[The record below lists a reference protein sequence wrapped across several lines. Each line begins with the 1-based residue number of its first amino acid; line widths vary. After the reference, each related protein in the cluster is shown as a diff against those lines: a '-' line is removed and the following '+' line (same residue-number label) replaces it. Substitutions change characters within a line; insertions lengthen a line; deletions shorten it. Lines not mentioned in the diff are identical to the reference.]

1 MGYRVVDMSA
11 DPRCGQFA
19 YFRRMTFPFAG
30 ITAEVDITDLM
41 AARNG
46 RPFFLSMLYAVTRAV
61 NAVPQLR
68 RRITEDGAVVEYDW
82 CAPSYTAMKPDGV
95 YVYCTVEGDLPYDEF
110 VRLGQS
116 RQREVLERGTL
127 TEDGDIRGMI
137 FVSSVPWLHYTQ
149 LQHPAESPDD
159 SNPRISWGKYV
170 TANGR
175 TTLPVSLFVNHAL
188 ADGLTVYGVENAP
201 QLLRHL
207 RGEERL
213 APAQRWEPTVEA
225 DSVPDFADVMGQE
238 NVKRALEIAAAGSH
252 NVLLIGSP
260 GAGKSMLARRLPSIL
275 PDMTHEEALESTEI
289 WSVAGLTDSKH
300 PMLTQRPFRSPH
312 HTLSAAAMS
321 GILLANGWTGKTA
334 VCVIVFTLMHWPCS
348 TTLLSIKKETGSRT
362 WTALAAVLPTLCG
375 ALLCML
381 INLVF
386 H

>member
-170 TANGR
+170 TVNGR

-188 ADGLTVYGVENAP
+188 ATA
-201 QLLRHL
+201 
-207 RGEERL
+207 
-213 APAQRWEPTVEA
+213 
-225 DSVPDFADVMGQE
+225 SISPDFFRGWRRNWPPCA
-238 NVKRALEIAAAGSH
+238 H
-252 NVLLIGSP
+252 NGEQN
-260 GAGKSMLARRLPSIL
+260 K
-275 PDMTHEEALESTEI
+275 
-289 WSVAGLTDSKH
+289 
-300 PMLTQRPFRSPH
+300 
-312 HTLSAAAMS
+312 
-321 GILLANGWTGKTA
+321 
-334 VCVIVFTLMHWPCS
+334 
-348 TTLLSIKKETGSRT
+348 
-362 WTALAAVLPTLCG
+362 
-375 ALLCML
+375 
-381 INLVF
+381 
-386 H
+386 